1 MRVETEVETG
11 GRLTEDGDWC
21 VGGGGG
27 GEGEVFGE
35 I

>member
-21 VGGGGG
+21 GGGGG